1 MYNLIKF
8 EKIYEVENVKKF
20 HYCVLILFVFFTAC
34 SSSIPLPENKSNKI
48 EVSVSNIP
56 DFTLNS
62 SLNTEKTE
70 LTITVESSIPFNE
83 LTWSFD
89 GKELSETGSQTVI
102 NINSIKKGVYNLIV
116 TGIYN
121 GIVYSAEMIIT
132 IN

>member
-1 MYNLIKF
+1 M
-8 EKIYEVENVKKF
+8 KKF
-20 HYCVLILFVFFTAC
+20 HYCVFILFVFFTAC

-48 EVSVSNIP
+48 EVSVSNIQ

-102 NINSIKKGVYNLIV
+102 NINSLKKGVYNLIV

>member
-20 HYCVLILFVFFTAC
+20 HYCVLILFVFLTTC

-102 NINSIKKGVYNLIV
+102 NINSLKKGVYNLIV

>member
-1 MYNLIKF
+1 M
-8 EKIYEVENVKKF
+8 KKF
-20 HYCVLILFVFFTAC
+20 NYCVFLLLFVFFTSC
-34 SSSIPLPENKSNKI
+34 SSSSSSSPSIPLPENKSNKI
-48 EVSVSNIP
+48 EVSVSNIQ

-89 GKELSETGSQTVI
+89 GMELSETGSQTVI
-102 NINSIKKGVYNLIV
+102 NINSLKKGVYNLIV

>member
-1 MYNLIKF
+1 M
-8 EKIYEVENVKKF
+8 KKF